1 MEQNIKSSRKLK
13 VFINIIKKII
23 VIETNFSIYKGAN
36 YNVLN
41 GKKLRVYFYQ
51 NPSPDSRRLKE
62 IASLT
67 NIDEKYV
74 RTWFSK
80 TRHQVKKNE
89 AKNLI

>member
-1 MEQNIKSSRKLK
+1 MEQNYKSLRKLK

-23 VIETNFSIYKGAN
+23 VIETNFSI